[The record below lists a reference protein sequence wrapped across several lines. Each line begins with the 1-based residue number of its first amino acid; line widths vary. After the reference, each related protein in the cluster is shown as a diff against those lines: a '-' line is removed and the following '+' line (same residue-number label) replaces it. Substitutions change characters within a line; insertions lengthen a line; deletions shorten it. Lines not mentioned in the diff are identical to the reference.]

1 MNATTGMAGT
11 LRSARFAT
19 NLRNSIRSNEG
30 ESAMRRAM
38 LIVLDSLGV
47 GELPDAARNGDVG
60 ADTLGHIAAW
70 CVRPVAEGGRGRPLA
85 IPNLARLGLAD
96 AAAAARGAPLPGV
109 VGSATGHARFGASRE
124 RSTGKDTISGHW
136 EIAGV
141 PVLFDWG
148 YFSDKSDSFPPALL
162 DALAREGGVAG
173 FLGNCHASGTEIIAR
188 LGEEHIR
195 SGLPIVYTSADSVI
209 QICAHEEH
217 FGLQRLYDLCAV
229 ARRLVDEYRIG
240 RVIAR
245 PFLGTCAADFKRT
258 PHRKD
263 YSVPPPEPTL
273 LDRLQAAGGEVVGV
287 GKISDIFAAQGISRS
302 LKANGLDALVARS
315 VEAFDAAIKPT
326 LVFTNLVD
334 FDQEYGH
341 RRDVAGYAAALEH
354 FDALLPSLLDRLG
367 PDDLAVFCADHGNDP
382 TWPGSDHT
390 REHIP
395 ILATGPALAPGSIGL
410 RDSFA
415 DIGASLAEWFGLQP
429 LGHGRSFLKQ

>member
-1 MNATTGMAGT
+1 
-11 LRSARFAT
+11 
-19 NLRNSIRSNEG
+19 
-30 ESAMRRAM
+30 MRRAM

-47 GELPDAARNGDVG
+47 GELPDADRYGDTG

-70 CVRPVAEGGRGRPLA
+70 CARPVAAGGRGRALA
-85 IPNLARLGLAD
+85 IPNLVRIGLAD
-96 AAAAARGAPLPGV
+96 AAASVRGRALDGVPAAANGRARHGA
-109 VGSATGHARFGASRE
+109 ARE

-148 YFSDKSDSFPPALL
+148 YFSDKTDSFPPALL

-195 SGLPIVYTSADSVI
+195 TGLPIVYTSADSVI

-229 ARRLVDEYRIG
+229 ARRLVDDYRIG

-245 PFLGTCAADFKRT
+245 PFVGTCAADFKRT

-273 LDRLQAAGGEVVGV
+273 LDRLQTAGAAVIGV
-287 GKISDIFAAQGISRS
+287 GKISDIFAAQGITRS
-302 LKANGLDALVARS
+302 VKASGLDTLVAKS
-315 VEAFDAAIKPT
+315 VEAFDAATKPT

-341 RRDVAGYAAALEH
+341 RRDVAGYAGALEH
-354 FDALLPSLLDRLG
+354 FDAMLPTLLGRLG
-367 PDDLAVFCADHGNDP
+367 PEDLAIFCADHGNDP

-395 ILATGPALAPGSIGL
+395 ILATGPALAPGSIGI

-415 DIGASLAEWFGLQP
+415 DIGASLAEWFGLP
-429 LGHGRSFLKQ
+429 PPSHGRSFLRDAAN

>member
-1 MNATTGMAGT
+1 
-11 LRSARFAT
+11 
-19 NLRNSIRSNEG
+19 
-30 ESAMRRAM
+30 MRRAF

-47 GELPDAARNGDVG
+47 GALADADRYGDSG
-60 ADTLGHIAAW
+60 ANTFGHIAAW
-70 CVRPVAEGGRGRPLA
+70 CVRPVADGGRGRALHC
-85 IPNLARLGLAD
+85 PNLVRMGLAH
-96 AAAAARGAPLPGV
+96 AAATASSWPAGIARDVAP
-109 VGSATGHARFGASRE
+109 VGRHGCARE

-148 YFSDKSDSFPPALL
+148 YFRDRERSFPAELL
-162 DALAREGGVAG
+162 DALAQAGGVAG

-188 LGEEHIR
+188 LGAEHIR

-209 QICAHEEH
+209 QICAHEQH
-217 FGLQRLYDLCAV
+217 FGLQRLYDLCAH
-229 ARRLVDEYRIG
+229 ARGLVDAHRIG

-245 PFLGTCAADFKRT
+245 PFLGDRPENFART
-258 PHRKD
+258 PNRRD
-263 YSVPPPEPTL
+263 YAVPPIAPTL
-273 LDRLQAAGGEVVGV
+273 LDRLQDAGHAVVGV
-287 GKISDIFAAQGISRS
+287 GKISDIFNARGITRS

-315 VEAFDAAIKPT
+315 LEAFTTATQPT

-354 FDALLPSLLDRLG
+354 FDTLLPALLDALG
-367 PDDLAVFCADHGNDP
+367 PEDVAIFCADHGNDP

-395 ILATGPALAPGSIGL
+395 ILATGPALGAADIGC

-415 DIGASLAEWFGLQP
+415 DIGATLAEWFGIAP
-429 LGHGRSFLKQ
+429 LEHGRSFLGTVAA